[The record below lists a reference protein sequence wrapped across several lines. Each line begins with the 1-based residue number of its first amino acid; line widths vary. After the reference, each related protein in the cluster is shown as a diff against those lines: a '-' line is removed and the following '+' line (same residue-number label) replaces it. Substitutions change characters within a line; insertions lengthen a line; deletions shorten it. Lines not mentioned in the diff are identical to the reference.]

1 MALSTST
8 RQKIEQHRDRY
19 PHPRSAILPALW
31 EVQHEQGYVTPEG
44 MAEVAT
50 LLGLQSSEVEAVAT
64 FYSMY
69 FRAPAGQHSVLV
81 CLNVSCA
88 LRGAEDV
95 VEHLQR
101 RLDCPPGETTADN
114 TYTWASTPECL
125 GACDVAPAMQV
136 DHHTHGNLTPERI
149 DSLLARVAQ
158 RPPHPHGG

>member
-50 LLGLQSSEVEAVAT
+50 LLRLQSSEVEAVAT

-69 FRAPAGQHSVLV
+69 FRAP
-81 CLNVSCA
+81 
-88 LRGAEDV
+88 
-95 VEHLQR
+95 
-101 RLDCPPGETTADN
+101 
-114 TYTWASTPECL
+114 
-125 GACDVAPAMQV
+125 
-136 DHHTHGNLTPERI
+136 
-149 DSLLARVAQ
+149 
-158 RPPHPHGG
+158 